1 MAENAGADAERLGRA
16 VQVRRAELGLKR
28 PELAKRADLS
38 YPYVSEIENGMK
50 MPSTKA
56 LGQLAEALELSLTEL
71 MGRAESLEALADELQ
86 PQLDPAFDD
95 LRTQRRLFRATGTP
109 ARSSVESL
117 ALRAPGSTPR
127 QSLPEPRSDQRLE
140 ELIRTIVRAE
150 LAAWART
157 ELPAL
162 VRAEVERAIEQGDQ

>member
-1 MAENAGADAERLGRA
+1 MAENSGADAQRLGRA

-28 PELAKRADLS
+28 PELARRADLS

-50 MPSTKA
+50 IPSTKA
-56 LGQLAEALELSLTEL
+56 LGQLAQALDLSITEL
-71 MGRAESLEALADELQ
+71 MSRAESVEMIGEEAQ
-86 PQLDPAFDD
+86 PSLDPAFED
-95 LRTQRRLFRATGTP
+95 LYPQRRLFRAADAA
-109 ARSSVESL
+109 ARSDKVS
-117 ALRAPGSTPR
+117 ALRRPSSPALHA
-127 QSLPEPRSDQRLE
+127 LPDARSDQRLE

-162 VRAEVERAIEQGDQ
+162 VRAEVERVVGEDHE